1 MIGIIFKSSL
11 AFIVSFLL
19 LSFHINNKSVFAHL
33 TEVVGPVGKDVQKSL
48 TKSVKRSMSQSSD
61 IGREFFDNAEPKYMD
76 HVKSKRSSTNAN
88 NGEMILE
95 KLEQEDINE
104 LDKIIN
110 NN

>member
-61 IGREFFDNAEPKYMD
+61 IRQLISIPASVYEECLLQ
-76 HVKSKRSSTNAN
+76 V
-88 NGEMILE
+88 
-95 KLEQEDINE
+95 
-104 LDKIIN
+104 
-110 NN
+110 